1 MESYRLKNIVI
12 LLLIVLNL
20 FLALLVLHYHFQGA
34 RARRELLQE
43 LQSLFTASA
52 ISLSEDLDLEAEPL
66 PALSLQ
72 RDLDAEAGIA
82 ALLLGETVDAEH
94 QGGGIY
100 AYNGQRG
107 SVHFRSGGNFDYAPI
122 GRAVEDPAA
131 FCQTFCETYGYRAAG
146 SFSGDSGTFTAIQYL
161 DGHPIYNA
169 TVSFQFEGGMLT
181 ALSGA
186 YVSAAGTASAPTSL
200 TAVDALVQLLDYRNE
215 TGMVCNSIQDI
226 AAVYELQSG
235 PSAAL
240 QLVPKW
246 RVTADAYQY
255 YVDCT
260 TGTVA
265 RA

>member
-12 LLLIVLNL
+12 LLLIILNL
-20 FLALLVLHYHFQGA
+20 FLALLVLYYRFQGA
-34 RARRELLQE
+34 QARRELFQE

-66 PALSLQ
+66 PALSVQ
-72 RDLDAEAGIA
+72 RNLETEAGIA
-82 ALLLGETVDAEH
+82 AMLLGEETAAEH

-100 AYNGQRG
+100 AYTGQRG
-107 SVHFRSGGNFDYAPI
+107 SVHFRSGGNFDYTPA
-122 GRAVEDPAA
+122 GYTVEDPAA
-131 FCQTFCETYGYRAAG
+131 FCQTFCETYGYRSAG
-146 SFSGDSGTFTAIQYL
+146 SFSGDTGTFTATQYL
-161 DGHPIYNA
+161 EDHPIYNA
-169 TVSFQFEGGMLT
+169 TVSFQFEGGTLT

-186 YVSAAGTASAPTSL
+186 YVSAAGAASTSASL

-215 TGMVCNSIQDI
+215 TGMVCNSVQDI

-246 RVTADAYQY
+246 RITADAYQY
-255 YVDCT
+255 YVDCA
-260 TGTVA
+260 TGAVT